1 MQERCARWGRAV
13 AALAVLLAASAL
25 GQEALRV
32 EVTDGAG
39 AVVPAQALSS
49 RRFAVAVK
57 DAGGRPVPGATVHF
71 RLPAE
76 GPSGVF
82 ASGLRTESTVTGAQ
96 GEAVVY
102 GIRWGAQPGRLEIL
116 VTATEGGRRG
126 EARIPVEVSAT
137 ARMAREDRG
146 NPSFRAP
153 SGSKRWVLWV
163 AVGAGAAAGLAAA
176 GGRGGNPQTYA
187 PPAAVVVTPTIGTP
201 TITIGKP

>member
-1 MQERCARWGRAV
+1 MQERCARWRRV
-13 AALAVLLAASAL
+13 AAAMAVSASL
-25 GQEALRV
+25 FGQEPLRV
-32 EVTDGAG
+32 EVTQGAG
-39 AVVPAQALSS
+39 AVVPAQAFSS

-57 DAGGRPVPGATVHF
+57 DAAGRPVSGATVHF

-82 ASGLRTESTVTGAQ
+82 ASGLRTESTLSNPR

-102 GIRWGAQPGRLEIL
+102 GIRWGAASGRLEIV
-116 VTATEGGRRG
+116 VTATEGSRRG

-137 ARMAREDRG
+137 AAVTREDRG

-153 SGSKRWVLWV
+153 SGSKKWVLWL

-176 GGRGGNPQTYA
+176 GGRGGNPQTFA
-187 PPAAVVVTPTIGTP
+187 PPAPVVVTPTIGTP

>member
-1 MQERCARWGRAV
+1 MHHGCARLHWV
-13 AALAVLLAASAL
+13 VWALAWTGVAGF

-32 EVTDGAG
+32 EITEGAG
-39 AVVPAQALSS
+39 AVVPAQAFSS
-49 RRFAVAVK
+49 RRFAVVVK
-57 DAGGRPVPGATVHF
+57 DASGRPVPGATVHF

-76 GPSGVF
+76 GPGGVF
-82 ASGLRTESTVTGAQ
+82 ASGLRTESTLSGPR

-102 GIRWGAQPGRLEIL
+102 GIRWGTAPGRLEIL
-116 VTATEGGRRG
+116 VAATEGSRRG

-137 ARMAREDRG
+137 AAAGREDRG

-153 SGSKRWVLWV
+153 SGSKRWVLWL

-176 GGRGGNPQTYA
+176 GGRGGSTQTYA